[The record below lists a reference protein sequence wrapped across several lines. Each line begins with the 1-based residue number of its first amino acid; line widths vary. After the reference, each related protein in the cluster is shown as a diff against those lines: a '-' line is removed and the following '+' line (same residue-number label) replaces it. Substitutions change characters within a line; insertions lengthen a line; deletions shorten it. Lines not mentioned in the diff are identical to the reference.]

1 MEQNFKSGDYVYFID
16 NYNNNHEGEIFNI
29 LSSLKDKMVFYSIKT
44 RYGTFTIP
52 VYDIFKTKED
62 RDQVRIKRYNKKV
75 QEYCEKINDITDLVF
90 FMFGHNVAFAEEY
103 TDWEAREAAR
113 IKANQFG
120 INLI

>member
-44 RYGTFTIP
+44 RYGTLTVPI
-52 VYDIFKTKED
+52 YDIFKTKED

>member
-29 LSSLKDKMVFYSIKT
+29 LSSLKSKMVFYSIKT

-52 VYDIFKTKED
+52 IYDIFKTKKD
-62 RDQVRIKRYNKKV
+62 RDQARIKRYNKKV
-75 QEYCEKINDITDLVF
+75 QEYCEKINDITDLIF

>member
-52 VYDIFKTKED
+52 IYDIFKTKED

>member
-16 NYNNNHEGEIFNI
+16 NYDNNHEGEVFDVSNP
-29 LSSLKDKMVFYSIKT
+29 LESMMVFYSIKT
-44 RYGTFTIP
+44 RYGTFVVPI
-52 VYDIFKTKED
+52 YNIFKTKED
-62 RDQVRIKRYNKKV
+62 REQARIKRYNKKV
-75 QEYCEKINDITDLVF
+75 QEYCEKINDITDLVV
-90 FMFGHNVAFAEEY
+90 FMFGHNVAPAEEY

>member
-44 RYGTFTIP
+44 RYGTFTVPI
-52 VYDIFKTKED
+52 YDIFKTKED

>member
-44 RYGTFTIP
+44 RYGTFTVP

>member
-44 RYGTFTIP
+44 RYGTFTVPI
-52 VYDIFKTKED
+52 YDIFKTKED

-90 FMFGHNVAFAEEY
+90 FMFDHNVAFAEEY
-103 TDWEAREAAR
+103 TDWEARKAAR

-120 INLI
+120 INLV

>member
-44 RYGTFTIP
+44 RYGTFTVPI
-52 VYDIFKTKED
+52 YDIFKTKED

-113 IKANQFG
+113 IKINQFG

>member
-29 LSSLKDKMVFYSIKT
+29 LSPLKNKMVFYSIKT
-44 RYGTFTIP
+44 RYGTFTVPI
-52 VYDIFKTKED
+52 YDIFKTKED

>member
-44 RYGTFTIP
+44 RYGTFTVPI
-52 VYDIFKTKED
+52 YSIFKTKED

>member
-29 LSSLKDKMVFYSIKT
+29 LSSLEYKMVFYSIKT
-44 RYGTFTIP
+44 RYGTFTVPI
-52 VYDIFKTKED
+52 YDIFKTKED
-62 RDQVRIKRYNKKV
+62 RDQARIKRYNKKV
-75 QEYCEKINDITDLVF
+75 QEYCEKINDITDLIF

-120 INLI
+120 INLV

>member
-29 LSSLKDKMVFYSIKT
+29 LSSLKSKMVFYSIKT

-52 VYDIFKTKED
+52 IYDIFKTKED
-62 RDQVRIKRYNKKV
+62 RDQARIKRYNKKV
-75 QEYCEKINDITDLVF
+75 QEYCEKINDITDLIF

>member
-29 LSSLKDKMVFYSIKT
+29 LSSLKYKMVFYSIKT
-44 RYGTFTIP
+44 RYGTFTVPI
-52 VYDIFKTKED
+52 YDIFKTKKD
-62 RDQVRIKRYNKKV
+62 RDQARIKRYNKKV

-90 FMFGHNVAFAEEY
+90 FMFSHNVAFAEEY